1 MKSLIGRVRRSKR
14 LTAAAGAAAIAT
26 LAAAALVLAVPPWAG
41 LALAALALAALATA
55 AIVGIRVLLR
65 LHRDRIAET
74 LISDDFAPQVGG
86 GTSARRIAKAHEA
99 LVGGFPESAL
109 EIAKEITAD
118 AGVPVDRRIDLMRTV
133 LDWYRDDERAR
144 REGPRRSRLDVVVV
158 SHFGLPGGNTSAI
171 TADIQAFLEL
181 GLRVG
186 LVHHPVFDWRI
197 DAPVSE
203 RVLRLVDGERVRLLG
218 PHDEVECDLALVRLP
233 TVLAKPLESRPTVHA
248 RSTVVIANQT
258 PFRFYGP
265 EGPREQAWDIA
276 AVEAGLTAWL
286 GPHTW
291 YAGGPAVQRILERH
305 HADAFA
311 GLDLAAKPWNE
322 CIDAAQ
328 WRRGE
333 PRVRDGRIRIGRHS
347 RDHRVK
353 WPEDA
358 ATLRQSYPEADGFEI
373 HVLGGADT
381 PRRLLGRLPSNWT
394 VHQFGAVS
402 SSEFLAGIDVFSY
415 YIASDGAEAFG
426 RAPLEAMAAGVP
438 VVMDPVFQPTFGDA
452 ALYRDPADVEFTARK
467 LMDDPE
473 WYASR
478 QRAAWAFVEKHCSP
492 QALAKRLSRHGV
504 GVEVVE
510 PQGQPSS

>member
-1 MKSLIGRVRRSKR
+1 MRLPVKSVIGRVRRSKK
-14 LTAAAGAAAIAT
+14 LTAAAGAAVVAT
-26 LAAAALVLAVPPWAG
+26 LAAAAVVLVVPPWAG
-41 LALAALALAALATA
+41 LVLLALALAALVA
-55 AIVGIRVLLR
+55 AVIAGIGLLLR

-74 LISDDFAPQVGG
+74 LVGDDPSPQVG
-86 GTSARRIAKAHEA
+86 TATASRRIAKAREA

-109 EIAKEITAD
+109 AIAKEVAAD
-118 AGVPVDRRIDLMRTV
+118 AGVPVDRRMDLMRTV

-144 REGPRRSRLDVVVV
+144 REGPRRSRLDVVLV

-171 TADIQAFLEL
+171 EADIQAFLEL
-181 GLRVG
+181 GLSVG

-203 RVLRLVDGERVRLLG
+203 RVRRLVDGERVRLLG
-218 PHDEVECDLALVRLP
+218 PHDEVECDLAVVRLP
-233 TVLAKPLESRPTVHA
+233 TVLAKPLESRPTVRA
-248 RSTVVIANQT
+248 RRTAVIANQT
-258 PFRFYGP
+258 PYRFYGP

-286 GPHTW
+286 GPHRW
-291 YAGGPAVQRILERH
+291 YAGGPAVQRVLERH

-311 GLDLAAKPWNE
+311 GLDLAAEPWNE
-322 CIDAAQ
+322 CIDAAR
-328 WRRGE
+328 WRREG
-333 PRVRDGRIRIGRHS
+333 RRAGDGRVRIGRHS
-347 RDHRVK
+347 RDHKVK
-353 WPEDA
+353 WPEHA
-358 ATLRQSYPEADGFEI
+358 AVLRQAYPEADGFEI

-438 VVMDPVFQPTFGDA
+438 VIMDEVFEPTFGDA
-452 ALYRDPADVEFTARK
+452 ALYRAPEDVESTARK
-467 LMDDPE
+467 LMDDPD
-473 WYASR
+473 WYAER
-478 QRAAWAFVEKHCSP
+478 QRAAWAFVEEHCSP
-492 QALAKRLSRHGV
+492 RSLAERLSGLGV
-504 GVEVVE
+504 GVGAAETR
-510 PQGQPSS
+510 